1 MTGSFIDTQETA
13 GKGPFTFEGIKST
26 ANQEHLQIPVL
37 IGKNDAVGGDCH
49 MLIFVLIGILR
60 PGYICVVL
68 GHNNAKISLFRGK
81 YNYLCQIYA
90 NFLDDTK
97 TLFIFASN

>member
-13 GKGPFTFEGIKST
+13 WKGPFTFEGIKST

-97 TLFIFASN
+97 TLFIFASY